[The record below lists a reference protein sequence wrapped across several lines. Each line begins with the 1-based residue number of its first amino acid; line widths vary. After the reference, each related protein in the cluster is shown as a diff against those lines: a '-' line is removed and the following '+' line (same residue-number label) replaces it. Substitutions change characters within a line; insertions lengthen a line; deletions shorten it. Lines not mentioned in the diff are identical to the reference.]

1 MRICLRGRT
10 KLNTKHFTSILGIL
24 LVLTSSV
31 SAIDI
36 EQQNGGSIITVDD
49 EGDGDYISIKEALA
63 HANPGDTI
71 EVYSGTYYEHD
82 LDINLDGITL
92 KGIPHELGNGSDK
105 GKPFVDGQG
114 EDVVFLIYAKNVTLD
129 GFHIENEGG
138 VAGNILALSQSAVG
152 CIISNNDL
160 ANSVMSSIWVKGSNI
175 KIINNNISH
184 SLMRSGICLRDPS
197 TNNLVSGN
205 VISDCEDGIVL
216 WDSSYNLIEENIIH
230 NCSRFGIDNTFNY
243 NMFQN
248 NVIKDNPMGY
258 HSFFGMYNTVTQNNF
273 INNQVHA
280 QYENSRLRYLITNK
294 WIGNYWDRGR
304 ILPYPIRGSLFI
316 FPWIQFDWRPA
327 LLPNQIT

>member
-1 MRICLRGRT
+1 MHRKGLVI
-10 KLNTKHFTSILGIL
+10 GIL
-24 LVLTSSV
+24 ILLMSVNIIPSSLSEKLTSPTV
-31 SAIDI
+31 
-36 EQQNGGSIITVDD
+36 IIVDD
-49 EGDGDYISIKEALA
+49 EGDGDYTSIKEALSF
-63 HANPGDTI
+63 ANPGDTI
-71 EVYSGTYYEHD
+71 EVYSGTYYEY
-82 LDINLDGITL
+82 DIWINVDGISL
-92 KGIPHELGNGSDK
+92 QGIPFELGDGSDV
-105 GKPFVDGQG
+105 GKPFINGDGI
-114 EDVVFLIYAKNVTLD
+114 DIILIFNASNITLD
-129 GFHIENEGG
+129 GFHIENKDGTHNDIIVVTEIADG
-138 VAGNILALSQSAVG
+138 S
-152 CIISNNDL
+152 IISNNVL
-160 ANSVMSSIWVKGSNI
+160 SNTTLCFIYVKSSNN
-175 KIINNNISH
+175 KIINNTISH

-197 TNNLVSGN
+197 SNNIVRGN

-294 WIGNYWDRGR
+294 WNGNYWDRGR
-304 ILPYPIRGSLFI
+304 LLPYPIRGTLFI

-327 LLPNQIT
+327 LVPNDIGV

>member
-1 MRICLRGRT
+1 L
-10 KLNTKHFTSILGIL
+10 
-24 LVLTSSV
+24 
-31 SAIDI
+31 
-36 EQQNGGSIITVDD
+36 E
-49 EGDGDYISIKEALA
+49 
-63 HANPGDTI
+63 
-71 EVYSGTYYEHD
+71 
-82 LDINLDGITL
+82 
-92 KGIPHELGNGSDK
+92 GIPFELGNGSDT
-105 GKPFVDGQG
+105 GKPFIDGPG
-114 EDVVFLIYAKNVTLD
+114 TDPYSLIEIRACGVTIN
-129 GFHIENEGG
+129 GFHIENYNVEPL
-138 VAGNILALSQSAVG
+138 GNVLITIYHNADECV
-152 CIISNNDL
+152 ISNNDIFYT
-160 ANSVMSSIWVKGSNI
+160 SSALVWVFGSNNMI
-175 KIINNNISH
+175 LNNNISH
-184 SLMRSGICLRDPS
+184 SLYRQGIVLCDPS
-197 TNNLVSGN
+197 QNNIVRGN
-205 VISDCEDGIVL
+205 IVSDCEDGILL

-316 FPWIQFDWRPA
+316 FPWIQFDWHPA